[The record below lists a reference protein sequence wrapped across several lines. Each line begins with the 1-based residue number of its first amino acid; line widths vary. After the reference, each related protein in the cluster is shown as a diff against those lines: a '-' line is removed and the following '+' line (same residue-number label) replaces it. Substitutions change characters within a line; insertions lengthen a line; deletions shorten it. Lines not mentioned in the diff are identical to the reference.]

1 MLFSSERLTSRR
13 RAWKMNGR
21 PWEWL
26 KSKFSI
32 ELEPM
37 YTLLAKCG
45 ELKIAGAIQLQTSGR
60 LATTALHPGVGVK

>member
-1 MLFSSERLTSRR
+1 
-13 RAWKMNGR
+13 MNGR

-26 KSKFSI
+26 KSKFSM

-60 LATTALHPGVGVK
+60 LATTALHPGAGVK